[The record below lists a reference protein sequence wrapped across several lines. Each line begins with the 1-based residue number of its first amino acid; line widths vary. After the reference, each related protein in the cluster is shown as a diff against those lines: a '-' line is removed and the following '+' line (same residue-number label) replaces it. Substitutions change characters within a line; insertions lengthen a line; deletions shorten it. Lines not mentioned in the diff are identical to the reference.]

1 MQAIQTANLAL
12 SQNQNMTL
20 KLAPQ
25 MRMMMHLLA
34 MPVIELREEI
44 KKKLDE
50 NPALEEVSSSEVLL
64 SSLEDSRTKD
74 DTPTDWDEDK
84 ADRKQQFLENTLTQ
98 KESLQDHL
106 LIQLGMQKNI
116 DKLIIDAAEI
126 LVQNLNN
133 DGFLE
138 ISPKEA
144 VPEADEETLQKA
156 VSLVQMLDPQGTC
169 VADYKESLAVQASL
183 CDDEPPEAEKVIKEH
198 LEALEK
204 GQYKEIA
211 SALKITEKEVL
222 EIRDFIKT
230 LNPFPGKSFTTQPD
244 QSVIPS
250 LTITAKDG
258 ELSVYMNDLEIPVL
272 QVSQN
277 FKELDESPDSD
288 AEAKR
293 FVHDRVQ
300 DAQNFI
306 NILEMRKETME
317 KAAEAII
324 KCQKE
329 FFLKGPKYLKPLT
342 QREFAKIIKRSESTV
357 SRIASSKY
365 VQTDWGFYPF
375 SYFFPSQG
383 ESVLEIIK
391 EIIET
396 NKDKRLSDQQISD
409 MLKERGIEMARR
421 TVSKYKSIIKSGGK
435 YEF

>member
-1 MQAIQTANLAL
+1 MQAIQATNLAMG
-12 SQNQNMTL
+12 QTQNMSL

-34 MPVIELREEI
+34 MPVLELREEI
-44 KKKLDE
+44 KKKLEE
-50 NPALEEVSSSEVLL
+50 NPALEEANSSEVLL
-64 SSLEDSRTKD
+64 SSLEKSRPKD
-74 DTPTDWDEDK
+74 DTPADWDEDK

-106 LIQLGMQKNI
+106 LVQLGMQKNI
-116 DKLIIDAAEI
+116 DKEIIDAAEI
-126 LVQNLNN
+126 LVQSLNN

-138 ISPKEA
+138 LSPREA
-144 VPEADEETLQKA
+144 VPEADDETLEKA
-156 VSLVQMLDPQGTC
+156 VKLVQMLDPQGTC
-169 VADYKESLAVQASL
+169 VTDYKESLIVQASL
-183 CDDEPPEAEKVIKEH
+183 CDDEPEGTEEVIREH
-198 LEALEK
+198 LEKLEK

-211 SALKITEKEVL
+211 AALKTTEKHVL

-230 LNPFPGKSFTTQPD
+230 LNPFPGRSFTTQPD

-258 ELSVYMNDLEIPVL
+258 ELSVYMNDLAVPEL
-272 QVSQN
+272 QVSQS
-277 FKELDESPDSD
+277 FKELDEAPNADP
-288 AEAKR
+288 EAKE
-293 FVHDRVQ
+293 FVHDKVQ

-324 KCQKE
+324 SCQRD

-342 QREFAKIIKRSESTV
+342 QREFAKIIKRNESTV
-357 SRIASSKY
+357 SRIANSKY

-391 EIIET
+391 EILET
-396 NKDKRLSDQQISD
+396 NKEKKFSDQQISD
-409 MLKERGIEMARR
+409 MLKERGIDMARR
-421 TVSKYKSIIKSGGK
+421 TVSKYKSIIRRQV
-435 YEF
+435 

>member
-34 MPVIELREEI
+34 MPVLELREEI

-64 SSLEDSRTKD
+64 SSLEDTRTKD

-116 DKLIIDAAEI
+116 DKPIIDAAEI

-156 VSLVQMLDPQGTC
+156 VSLVQMMDPQGTC
-169 VADYKESLAVQASL
+169 VPDYKESLAVQASL
-183 CDDEPPEAEKVIKEH
+183 CDDEPPEAEKVIREH

-211 SALKITEKEVL
+211 SVLKITEKEVL

-230 LNPFPGKSFTTQPD
+230 LTPFPGKSFTTQPD

-258 ELSVYMNDLEIPVL
+258 ELSVYMNDLAIPVL

-277 FKELDESPDSD
+277 FKELDESPDAD
-288 AEAKR
+288 AEAKK

-306 NILEMRKETME
+306 DILEMRKETME

-324 KCQKE
+324 KCQRE